1 MEELQQGSAPGT
13 DRPVERGPRTIDMG
27 RLPNLIGYQLRRAQL
42 AVYHDFERA
51 YAEFA
56 IRPAQYA
63 VLTVIERNPGL
74 KQSEVGAALG
84 IKRANFVT
92 MCDELEAR
100 ALVERRVQ
108 TTDRRSYALH
118 LTRKGK
124 ALIKRMHEV
133 SDAQEAKLVA
143 EIGET
148 GRDQLIAMLG
158 RLRTVGDS
166 DADQARP
173 AP

>member
-1 MEELQQGSAPGT
+1 MGELQEGNARGT
-13 DRPVERGPRTIDMG
+13 DGPVERGPRPVDMG

-51 YAEFA
+51 FAELA

-63 VLTVIERNPGL
+63 VLTIIERNPGL

-92 MCDELEAR
+92 LCDELEAR

-108 TTDRRSYALH
+108 ATDRRSYALH

-124 ALIKRMHEV
+124 ALITRMHEV
-133 SDAQEAKLVA
+133 NDAHEAKLVA

-158 RLRTVGDS
+158 RLRTVGDNDS
-166 DADQARP
+166 DQTRP
-173 AP
+173 AS